1 MHDLESN
8 STLKKI
14 IQDLWVIEN
23 KDDNCEKCKIKIG
36 EEERLKR
43 MNRKTKIREEE
54 GKKYVKKDY

>member
-1 MHDLESN
+1 M
-8 STLKKI
+8 
-14 IQDLWVIEN
+14 IEN